1 MDKGKS
7 LNVVFLDFAKAFDK
21 VPRKRLLRKVHAHGI
36 RGRVWNRIS
45 AWLNSRTQHV
55 DLNWELSTW
64 MDVLSG
70 VLQGSMLGPLLFL
83 IFINYIDDRSSSGE
97 N

>member
-45 AWLNSRTQHV
+45 AW
-55 DLNWELSTW
+55 